1 MLDFIFPNVCT
12 FCESAS
18 KNGIVC
24 DTCLANIEFVKGRA
38 VCQRC
43 GIPFLAE
50 STPDH
55 LCGRCL
61 QDEFYFFN
69 KARSVAFY
77 DGLLRDML
85 HKFKYQGKLSFGA
98 VLSHILIHNFPD
110 DFDAVDEIVPVP
122 LYIDRLRAREYNQ
135 SVILG
140 SYLAKHLRVSF
151 DPFILRRIRDTKP
164 QFEIK
169 GEDERRQN
177 VKGAFSVVSSRKVRK
192 KSILL
197 IDDVFT
203 TGSTINECARV
214 LLGAGASQIQ
224 AVTLM
229 RAV

>member
-24 DTCLANIEFVKGRA
+24 DTCLADIEFMKGRA
-38 VCQRC
+38 VCRRC
-43 GIPFLAE
+43 GIPFVAE

-61 QDEFYFFN
+61 QEEFYFD

-85 HKFKYQGKLSFGA
+85 HKFKYQGKLSFGS
-98 VLSHILIHNFPD
+98 VLSRILIQNFPD
-110 DFDAVDEIVPVP
+110 DFDAVDDIVPVP
-122 LYIDRLRAREYNQ
+122 LYINRLRSREYNQ

-140 SYLAKHLRVSF
+140 SHLAKHLTVSF
-151 DPFILRRIRDTKP
+151 NPFVLKRVRDTKP

-169 GEDERRQN
+169 SEDERRQN
-177 VKGAFSVVSSRKVRK
+177 VKGAFSVLDSDKVRK

-203 TGSTINECARV
+203 TGSTIDECARV
-214 LLGAGASQIQ
+214 LLKAGASQVQ